1 MRNSQI
7 HIVLIILL
15 LSIGIPFAKAQQ
27 AIQVV
32 SATQKEEYSWTD
44 KSRLFINGEQ
54 ADIEVSTYK
63 GTKLKCE
70 IIRDSRHSDKEQA
83 EIDLKKLKLIA
94 DQSGRT
100 VSLRNYVELS
110 GSDER
115 PESKLKTTYKIQ
127 IPENSKGTIEIWNY
141 FGNINVDGVSNDM
154 KFKLEFT
161 NLNLKDFSGTADL
174 KLKYG
179 EAILKNITGTVVF
192 TSNRTN
198 ITVENLS
205 GIARINATYAELR
218 ILKINKAIE
227 FSVNADRS
235 EIFIDIPTKTFMDYE
250 IKTQNVEVKHLSTK
264 KMEMISDPNGAS
276 QRYQYKTVG
285 NTATAVI
292 QLNTG
297 TLNYIVQ

>member
-1 MRNSQI
+1 MS
-7 HIVLIILL
+7 L
-15 LSIGIPFAKAQQ
+15 GIPFAKAQQ
-27 AIQVV
+27 AINVV
-32 SATQKEEYSWTD
+32 STTQKENYSWTD
-44 KSRLFINGEQ
+44 KSKLFINGEQ
-54 ADIEVSTYK
+54 ADIELTTYS
-63 GTKLKCE
+63 GTTLKCE
-70 IIRDSRHSDKEQA
+70 IVRASRHSDKEQA
-83 EIDLKKLKLIA
+83 ETDLKKLKLIA

-100 VSLRNYVELS
+100 ISLRNYVELS
-110 GSDER
+110 GSDDR

-127 IPENSKGTIEIWNY
+127 IPENSKGSIEIWNY
-141 FGNINVDGVSNDM
+141 FGDVNVDGVSNDM

-161 NLNLKDFSGTADL
+161 NLNLTDFSGTGDL

-179 EAILKNITGTVVF
+179 EVILKNTTGTVGL

-227 FSVNADRS
+227 FLVNADRS
-235 EIFIDIPTKTFMDYE
+235 EIFIDIPEKTLMDYE

-264 KMEMISDPNGAS
+264 KMEMISEIDKT
-276 QRYQYKTVG
+276 QEYHYKSAG

-297 TLNYIVQ
+297 SLNYIVQ